1 MERKILLI
9 ANPIIQD
16 MGFEVIRIRLIDGKS
31 KLIQIMIDSP
41 KMNITVDDCAN
52 VSNEL
57 SAAIDVEDPYEDAFN
72 LEVSSPGFDR
82 KLTKVHYFDRFVGA
96 MVRLKFRDLVAGKKN
111 HVGLLGKSTTKNSI
125 DMIKQ
130 VTPNLNNPLDDE
142 TSSIFFIEEKGTDG
156 TDKIEFGIEQLEH
169 ARLVEEISLKGK
181 HAWAEKY

>member
-1 MERKILLI
+1 MFVDKVLEVVESSVIPL
-9 ANPIIQD
+9 
-16 MGFEVIRIRLIDGKS
+16 GYEVIDIETDNSGLIRIYVDLFDGTREINLKDCELITKQ
-31 KLIQIMIDSP
+31 LVYLFP
-41 KMNITVDDCAN
+41 
-52 VSNEL
+52 
-57 SAAIDVEDPYEDAFN
+57 VEGISYER
-72 LEVSSPGFDR
+72 LEVSSPGLDR
-82 KLTKVHYFDRFVGA
+82 KLTKVHHFDRFVGA

-130 VTPNLNNPLDDE
+130 VTPNLNNSLDDE

-181 HAWAEKY
+181 HA